1 MSLPTQQPEDRPVE
15 LPRGLVF
22 GASSWLAASWLVSL
36 GLRPPLQPTSTA
48 YTPAARMMVVAIMI
62 GIVVAWPLLRLST
75 PRAHRPLL
83 SASLDTISLVSLT
96 LLVIW
101 PLRLVTTWS
110 VDRLTTISMDLVANT
125 ILVGGL
131 LAIVGVARRGATA
144 AMIAVMILLVAP
156 AVVALGT
163 PIEPSLSP
171 SPLVRIWSIA
181 SGGPA
186 PLAPAAWSGA
196 AVTVTVGL
204 VLWLVANRIQRS
216 TLADS
221 SGLR

>member
-1 MSLPTQQPEDRPVE
+1 MSPPTPKSEDRPIE

-22 GASSWLAASWLVSL
+22 GASSWLAASWLVSI

-48 YTPAARMMVVAIMI
+48 YTPAARMMVVATMI
-62 GIVVAWPLLRLST
+62 GIMVAWPLLRLST
-75 PRAHRPLL
+75 PGPRRPLL
-83 SASLDTISLVSLT
+83 SASLDTISLAALT

-110 VDRLTTISMDLVANT
+110 VDRLTMISVDLLANT

-131 LAIVGVARRGATA
+131 LALVGATRRGATA
-144 AMIAVMILLVAP
+144 AMIGLVILILAP

-163 PIEPSLSP
+163 PIDPLLSP

-196 AVTVTVGL
+196 AVTITVGL
-204 VLWLVANRIQRS
+204 VLWLVANRSYRS
-216 TLADS
+216 ALADS